1 MVRAHSSSR
10 ALIQGL
16 LLLAGCRHAYS
27 WKKGKTGERASN
39 GFDFI
44 LVNGNVNNAP
54 HSASDGIIVIANEV
68 DNDDKSRLPDKKKP
82 DITLGRKLETT
93 SSWIRRDGAT
103 LVGTSDFDKF
113 GASSSLSADGLV
125 LAVGAPY
132 SNGGGVGDDTG
143 SVQVYEY
150 INGTSYQPRGPAIN
164 GTALGN
170 TFGWA
175 VSLSNDGEIL
185 AVGTPN
191 SSGDDGY
198 VKIYKYDGSK
208 YNEVIYLSVSYTELF
223 GYSISLSGDGK
234 TLAVSDPQSI
244 FGGTVYLYGIDA
256 EAGTTSA
263 SPTEFWGY
271 GMGWSDLGYSVSVS
285 DDGNVLAAAIPY
297 KSEVQI
303 HQFDGTSYQLACTM
317 IGEVVTLSGDGTRF
331 AVRKQTSA
339 TVSVYAINA
348 ARAECI
354 QLGQAIPITTSPPPA
369 SDNYDGTT
377 VMSLS
382 NDGHVLAVV
391 NPLNTTGVQVY
402 EETYNAAG
410 QLEYVSRGDAIVIA
424 NSTSVSLSDDGRV
437 LAIGVPFRDLGNGQ
451 FEDNGSTLVYEWP
464 SQAISIIPTQ
474 SPTPVSLHC
483 RIKTVCDYFHD

>member
-27 WKKGKTGERASN
+27 WKKGKTGERARN

-68 DNDDKSRLPDKKKP
+68 DNDDKSRLPDDKKP

-132 SNGGGVGDDTG
+132 SNGGGVGQDSG

-164 GTALGN
+164 GTALGD
-170 TFGWA
+170 TFGWS

-185 AVGTPN
+185 AVGAPKLNDT
-191 SSGDDGY
+191 GY
-198 VKIYKYDGSK
+198 VKIYKYDGEK
-208 YNEVIYLSVSYTELF
+208 YNELVKLSESIFSGEQF
-223 GYSISLSGDGK
+223 GFSVSLSGDGK
-234 TLAVSDPQSI
+234 TLAIGTPRGYTTGGYVNLYSI
-244 FGGTVYLYGIDA
+244 DTVVGTASYFEDFFGNNL
-256 EAGTTSA
+256 
-263 SPTEFWGY
+263 PNTEF
-271 GMGWSDLGYSVSVS
+271 GYSVSVS
-285 DDGNVLAAAIPY
+285 DDGNVLAAGDSLL
-297 KSEVQI
+297 SEVQI
-303 HQFDGTSYQLACTM
+303 HRFDGLQYELVCT
-317 IGEVVTLSGDGTRF
+317 ILGEAVTLSGDGTRF
-331 AVRKQTSA
+331 AVRNQTSA
-339 TVSVYAINA
+339 IISVYSA
-348 ARAECI
+348 AGAECI
-354 QLGQAIPITTSPPPA
+354 QLGQAIPMTTSPPPA
-369 SDNYDGTT
+369 SDIYYGTT
-377 VMSLS
+377 LMSLS

-402 EETYNAAG
+402 EETYNAAS

-437 LAIGVPFRDLGNGQ
+437 LAISVPFRDLGNGQ
-451 FEDNGSTLVYEWP
+451 FEENGSMFVYEWP
-464 SQAISIIPTQ
+464 SQTIDD
-474 SPTPVSLHC
+474 SPTAAAVSLC
-483 RIKTVCDYFHD
+483 